1 MALETSGFQLSQ
13 FDRAPNI
20 PGNIGVV
27 DTKSIYD
34 SVTSALKQQEVFRTL
49 QQVQGLND
57 ASMAYQTAQAQGL
70 LSNLPDT
77 LAAQRAQSRLLS
89 SESTEGLRG
98 VTSKVDAQ
106 IAKSLLSSASD
117 TASLPLVPDRA
128 AAEKAK
134 LKSEQVTSGIMAE
147 PETARSVIMAKTMGA
162 TGATRQSAIA
172 ILENPNSSEFAR
184 RAAEMALG
192 FTAKAAAP
200 GIGYQVLTGPDGVTR
215 LVATNKTAV
224 GAQDLLTGQVLGV
237 APGTRPTMA
246 PPLLMSQPLAAP
258 AATAPTATAPTA
270 TAPTAAAPAA
280 TAPAATAPAAPA
292 PAAPA
297 AAAPAAAAPAAPYV
311 LVNGVPTGSREQADS
326 FWLGQSSGEKTSEKD
341 ISQIKSEWLKKLP
354 ALDSSIR
361 LMELQVAA
369 DEVSLNRALEQ
380 IKENPLLSTG
390 IGAMLFREL
399 GGSKALDLKETLEP
413 VRTNIFT
420 GELSQMRANSP
431 TGGAVGN
438 VTDVEGTAFKAALGS
453 LNTAQSAD
461 QLILNIEKVRE
472 ARKRAVENLKR
483 TMSDYR
489 GYLNGYGATPAKSEP
504 SVDEILNL
512 YK

>member
-20 PGNIGVV
+20 PGNVGVV

-34 SVTSALKQQEVFRTL
+34 SVTNALKQHEVFRTL

-89 SESTEGLRG
+89 AEATAGLRG
-98 VTSKVDAQ
+98 VSPQVDAQ
-106 IAKSLLSSASD
+106 IAKYLLSSASD
-117 TASLPLVPDRA
+117 TASMPLVPNRA

-134 LKSEQVTSGIMAE
+134 LKSEEVMSGVMAD
-147 PETARSVIMAKTMGA
+147 PEIARRIAMSKTLG
-162 TGATRQSAIA
+162 TGTNASREKAIA
-172 ILENPNSSEFAR
+172 TLADPSAPEFAK
-184 RAAEMALG
+184 RAAEMYLG
-192 FTAKAAAP
+192 LTAKAAAP
-200 GIGYQVLTGPDGVTR
+200 GIGYMTVTGPDGSSEV
-215 LVATNKTAV
+215 VATNKNAV
-224 GAQDLLTGQVLGV
+224 GVTRLSTGETIGV

-246 PPLLMSQPLAAP
+246 PQQLSLLPTP
-258 AATAPTATAPTA
+258 AA
-270 TAPTAAAPAA
+270 
-280 TAPAATAPAAPA
+280 
-292 PAAPA
+292 AAPA
-297 AAAPAAAAPAAPYV
+297 AAAPAAAAPAAAAPAAAAPAAAAPAAAAPAAAAPAAAAPYV
-311 LVNGVPTGSREQADS
+311 LVNGVPTNSPAASNS
-326 FWLGQSSGEKTSEKD
+326 FWLGQSAAEKTSEKD

-369 DEVSLNRALEQ
+369 DEISLDRALEQ
-380 IKENPLLSTG
+380 IAENPLRSTG

-399 GGSKALDLKETLEP
+399 GGSKALDLVETLEP

-420 GELSQMRANSP
+420 GELAQMRANSP

-438 VTDVEGTAFKAALGS
+438 VTDVEGNAFKAALGS
-453 LNTAQSAD
+453 LNTVQSAD
-461 QLILNIEKVRE
+461 QLVINIEKVRN
-472 ARKRAVENLKR
+472 ARKLAVQNLKR

-489 GYLNGYGATPAKSEP
+489 AYLNGYGTTPAKSEP
-504 SVDEILNL
+504 SVDEVLKL

>member
-20 PGNIGVV
+20 PGNVGVV

-89 SESTEGLRG
+89 SQSTEGLRG
-98 VTSKVDAQ
+98 VSPQVDAQ
-106 IAKSLLSSASD
+106 IAKYLLSSASD
-117 TASLPLVPDRA
+117 TASMPLVPNRA

-134 LKSEQVTSGIMAE
+134 LKSEEVMSGVMAD
-147 PETARSVIMAKTMGA
+147 PEIARRIAMSKTLG
-162 TGATRQSAIA
+162 TGTNASREKAIA
-172 ILENPNSSEFAR
+172 TLADPSAPEFAK
-184 RAAEMALG
+184 RAAEMYLG
-192 FTAKAAAP
+192 LTAKAAAP
-200 GIGYQVLTGPDGVTR
+200 GIGYMTVTGPDGSSEV
-215 LVATNKTAV
+215 VATNKNAV
-224 GAQDLLTGQVLGV
+224 GVTRLSTGETIGV

-246 PPLLMSQPLAAP
+246 PQQLSLLPTP
-258 AATAPTATAPTA
+258 AAA
-270 TAPTAAAPAA
+270 
-280 TAPAATAPAAPA
+280 A

-297 AAAPAAAAPAAPYV
+297 AAAPAAPAAAAPAAAAPAAAAPAAAAAAPAAPYV
-311 LVNGVPTGSREQADS
+311 LVNGVPTGSPAASNS
-326 FWLGQSSGEKTSEKD
+326 FWLGQSAGEKVSEKD
-341 ISQIKSEWLKKLP
+341 ISQVKSEWLKKLP
-354 ALDSSIR
+354 ALEGSIR
-361 LMELQVAA
+361 DMESKLVLNEKFLDRA
-369 DEVSLNRALEQ
+369 VSQ
-380 IKENPLLSTG
+380 ISGWSTG
-390 IGAMLFREL
+390 L
-399 GGSKALDLKETLEP
+399 GGQAFRGMGGTDAFNLQTTLLP

-438 VTDVEGTAFKAALGS
+438 VTDVEGNKLESTFGS
-453 LNTAQSAD
+453 LDTAQSAD
-461 QLILNIEKVRE
+461 QLLQSIEDVRL
-472 ARKRAVENLKR
+472 ARRELLQNMRR
-483 TMSDYR
+483 TVSEYR
-489 GYLNGYGATPAKSEP
+489 QYLNGYGATPAKSAP
-504 SVDEILNL
+504 SGPSLEDRLNK

>member
-49 QQVQGLND
+49 QQVQGLTD
-57 ASMAYQTAQAQGL
+57 ATTAYQTAQAQGL

-258 AATAPTATAPTA
+258 AA
-270 TAPTAAAPAA
+270 
-280 TAPAATAPAAPA
+280 
-292 PAAPA
+292 
-297 AAAPAAAAPAAPYV
+297 PYV

-361 LMELQVAA
+361 LMELQVQA
-369 DEVSLNRALEQ
+369 DEVSLNRALAQ
-380 IKENPLLSTG
+380 IAENPLRSTG
-390 IGAMLFREL
+390 IGAMLFKEL
-399 GGSKALDLKETLEP
+399 GGSKALDLVETLEP

-420 GELSQMRANSP
+420 GELAQMRANSP

-438 VTDVEGTAFKAALGS
+438 VTDVEGNAFKAALGS
-453 LNTAQSAD
+453 LNTAQSAR
-461 QLILNIEKVRE
+461 QLILNIETVRE